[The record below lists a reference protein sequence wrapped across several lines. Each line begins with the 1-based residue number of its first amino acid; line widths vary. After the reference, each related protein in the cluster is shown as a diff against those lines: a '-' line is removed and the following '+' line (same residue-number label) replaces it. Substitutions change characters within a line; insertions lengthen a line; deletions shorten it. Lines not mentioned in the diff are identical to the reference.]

1 MLSFSTCWNNSRHS
15 EGDEMIDEILELGF
29 DTIELSHGMTISKL
43 PGIKKAYQEGKFRCS
58 GVHNYFPSPV
68 EVMIDAPD
76 AYEFTSHRPHERA
89 RAMDLTMR
97 TLELAAEFKA
107 QYLVMHMGSVPMP
120 ASKWSNRLTSMCK
133 EGKQLDPSF
142 AKAKVNF
149 VRKREKISPL
159 YYQRAIEALEQ
170 LSEKAAELKIP
181 LAVESRSHYED
192 VPSENEMVRL
202 QEHFKDNQWVGYW
215 HDFGHVQLKHNL
227 GLLDHDQWLAKMAP
241 FLIGCHVHDVYWP
254 DRDHRVPLTGEL
266 DFKKLLRHIDSSK
279 PFVWELSRSREAEQI
294 KEALQVWKVAF
305 PETLHA

>member
-43 PGIKKAYQEGKFRCS
+43 PGIKKAYQEGKFCCS

>member
-15 EGDEMIDEILELGF
+15 DGDEMIDEILELGF

-107 QYLVMHMGSVPMP
+107 QYVVMHMGSVPMP

-133 EGKQLDPSF
+133 EGKQLELSF
-142 AKAKVNF
+142 AKAKLNF

-170 LSEKAAELKIP
+170 LSEKAAELKIQ

-192 VPSENEMVRL
+192 VPSENEMIRL
-202 QEHFKDNQWVGYW
+202 QEHFKDNSWIGYW

-266 DFKKLLRHIDSSK
+266 DFKKLLRHIDPSK

-294 KEALQVWKVAF
+294 KEALQVWKIAF